1 MTDASVQF
9 QCPLSPPLS
18 SPESHPAPPSN
29 RLVEKSTGASVSGR
43 SRGGKPKSSS
53 RTIQVTDVSSDSD
66 DNTQN
71 PNKDITTSTP
81 DPVSSAPAA
90 SLESSEAASK
100 NGSASDGGPKPDTPR
115 DPAQRKCSSARE
127 KRVQCPWCSK
137 YFVNLQG
144 HSCPQK
150 QAAQKQASAPGGPS
164 AETKNWPFASLAQMS
179 YVDIFCSPM
188 TLYDVPSEERALFSA
203 VVCEIVKHILGGQ
216 KEAWKAFFLL
226 PRLVLALPRGG
237 RGVAKLVHTYLLLF
251 RAGEWSALLKRPF
264 RSMGESRGEFN
275 KEKRAISLARVGY
288 FSGATRAL
296 ADCSPADTADPKVY
310 KNLIDL
316 HPAASRLSG
325 ELQLNPANVISED
338 IFLKVLSTTPPRRAP
353 DAAGWRGDYFK
364 SFSPEA
370 RIMVFKLVE
379 HILQNPKSLPA
390 DLRPFF
396 FGARLTALHKP
407 NGGIR
412 PIAVGVILRKLVS
425 TTLVN
430 TISAQLP
437 DTFYPHQHGTG
448 TPGGAENV
456 VQGLRLAQA
465 LDRENV
471 VVGID
476 FSNAFNTMDRQ
487 AICDQV
493 VDKFP
498 QLRTWFELSYGK
510 PSRLLVKG
518 QRPISSA
525 KGVQQ
530 GDPLGPFFF
539 ALALQPVLQKA
550 AANGS
555 CVLAYLD
562 DVHICGKPSVV
573 APAVKVLLE
582 EAAKIGLQ
590 CNLNKCWATKAVD
603 VDNNRLPIVTKPV
616 VLGAPLDVDQKLQ
629 TDIIP
634 EQLMKSVAGL
644 PDLQMALHLMRYLH
658 NSRFIYQFP
667 SIASATKSGSSF

>member
-1 MTDASVQF
+1 
-9 QCPLSPPLS
+9 
-18 SPESHPAPPSN
+18 
-29 RLVEKSTGASVSGR
+29 
-43 SRGGKPKSSS
+43 
-53 RTIQVTDVSSDSD
+53 
-66 DNTQN
+66 
-71 PNKDITTSTP
+71 
-81 DPVSSAPAA
+81 
-90 SLESSEAASK
+90 
-100 NGSASDGGPKPDTPR
+100 
-115 DPAQRKCSSARE
+115 
-127 KRVQCPWCSK
+127 
-137 YFVNLQG
+137 
-144 HSCPQK
+144 
-150 QAAQKQASAPGGPS
+150 
-164 AETKNWPFASLAQMS
+164 
-179 YVDIFCSPM
+179 M

-644 PDLQMALHLMRYLH
+644 PDLQIALHLMRYLH
-658 NSRFIYQFP
+658 NSRFIYQFRLSSVAASQELAQAMMHVTRKSLASMLKCEELPEHAWRQALLPPGPGLGLTNLSEMAPVMAYASVLEASVRLAKCDRKLFGRFASP
-667 SIASATKSGSSF
+667 SGWDEIKNAPIYDLYQQALQMGNSIEGFSVQPAKLQSKFAVGMISPKALADFLNDPTTPNTSKAIVKSTVDSPIAPQLFSAIPSC